1 MGGVPRGKE
10 FAPEGQ
16 KLVANYI
23 RRFFLL
29 ARLPERIPGS
39 LREEKQTD
47 GPVGRDA
54 LTRLLGDQPAQTKP
68 LSADTH
74 LPLSR
79 PSEEAQTF
87 SGQQTGLRTIPRTP
101 ERLPIHTMSVAVR
114 GATEQVAYTRHVRMR
129 EVTFTC
135 TICSQTVTQFHYPS
149 GKLKYCSD
157 TCRAV
162 RAAQRQEERVVKQRE
177 KRWAAREAHL

>member
-1 MGGVPRGKE
+1 V
-10 FAPEGQ
+10 
-16 KLVANYI
+16 
-23 RRFFLL
+23 
-29 ARLPERIPGS
+29 
-39 LREEKQTD
+39 
-47 GPVGRDA
+47 
-54 LTRLLGDQPAQTKP
+54 LTRSPGDQPAQTRP

-74 LPLSR
+74 LPLSG
-79 PSEEAQTF
+79 PSEEAKTF

-101 ERLPIHTMSVAVR
+101 ERLPIHAMSVAVR
-114 GATEQVAYTRHVRMR
+114 GATEQVAYTRQVRMR

-135 TICSQTVTQFHYPS
+135 TICGQRVAQLHYPS

-177 KRWAAREAHL
+177 KRRTAREAHLRAEQQGAV